1 MSIKLLLIFI
11 VTIIILLIVKSLLIY
26 IYENSSVVYKNESNI
41 NVQGT
46 GQVQNNLINRGQ
58 PPDEVLVKNT
68 DIQPIDFSKIEFT
81 EFNLDKPKQRKS
93 LYSTGCTV
101 IPLGTTK

>member
-11 VTIIILLIVKSLLIY
+11 VTIIILLIIKSFLIY

-41 NVQGT
+41 NVEQA
-46 GQVQNNLINRGQ
+46 QNNLINRGQ
-58 PPDEVLVKNT
+58 QSPDEALIKNT

-93 LYSTGCTV
+93 LSSTECTV
-101 IPLGTTK
+101 TPLVVTK